1 MHKQLLEQLQ
11 YDPETGIFRWRFAR
25 GYLPAG
31 RLAGSRRKG
40 GYLQVGFGGRTHTA
54 QRLAWFY
61 VHGTWPANH
70 IDHINRNRSDNRIA
84 NLRDVS
90 PKRNAANRCVSP
102 PNSYTE
108 DAMIKEPAKGTV
120 KSAMLSEPTELLA
133 LRAPVEFWQRLD
145 KWCEQQDV
153 FLKPSRPAAIR
164 WIVHQFLLAQEKQR
178 PKKGKRRAA

>member
-1 MHKQLLEQLQ
+1 
-11 YDPETGIFRWRFAR
+11 
-25 GYLPAG
+25 
-31 RLAGSRRKG
+31 
-40 GYLQVGFGGRTHTA
+40 
-54 QRLAWFY
+54 
-61 VHGTWPANH
+61 
-70 IDHINRNRSDNRIA
+70 
-84 NLRDVS
+84 
-90 PKRNAANRCVSP
+90 
-102 PNSYTE
+102 
-108 DAMIKEPAKGTV
+108 MIKEPAKGTV